1 MKISVYSI
9 EKTQSPAV
17 ESLLKEYIKM
27 SSRFAKLEDITLF
40 NKQIALAQTKGEA
53 AAQASYTQAYDPYLK
68 GLCIA
73 LDVTGETM
81 DSFEFASLLQES
93 ADIRFFIGGA
103 YGFESKFIAKNQK
116 VISLSRLT
124 YAHKI
129 AKAVLFEQ
137 IYRGLCIGN
146 NHPYHK

>member
-9 EKTQSPAV
+9 EKSQSEPIDA
-17 ESLLKEYIKM
+17 LIKEYIKM
-27 SSRFAKLEDITLF
+27 SSRYAKLEDNVLF
-40 NKQIALAQTKGEA
+40 NKQIAHAQTLGESEA
-53 AAQASYTQAYDPYLK
+53 RASYSKVYEPHMK

-73 LDVTGETM
+73 LDVEGKHL
-81 DSFEFASLLQES
+81 DSFEFASLLKKS
-93 ADIRFFIGGA
+93 SDIRFFIGGA
-103 YGFESKFIAKNQK
+103 YGFEKEFLSQNQR

>member
-9 EKTQSPAV
+9 EKTQSPAI
-17 ESLLKEYIKM
+17 ETLLKEYIKM
-27 SSRFAKLEDITLF
+27 SSRFATVEDIVVF
-40 NKQIALAQTKGEA
+40 NKQIASAQTKDEA
-53 AAQASYTQAYDPYLK
+53 TARASYTQAYEPHMK

-73 LDVTGETM
+73 LDVTGKEM

-103 YGFESKFIAKNQK
+103 YGFESKFITKNQK